1 MLYVMLEFIFGWLL
15 GVWMGQ
21 QLPLPSVQT
30 QIESWWKPPA
40 KEEDAGTEVT
50 DETDIPVFTGDMPMA

>member
-1 MLYVMLEFIFGWLL
+1 MLYVMLEFLFGWLL

-30 QIESWWKPPA
+30 QIENWWKQPA
-40 KEEDAGTEVT
+40 VKEDAAAEVT

>member
-1 MLYVMLEFIFGWLL
+1 MLEFIVGWIM

-30 QIESWWKPPA
+30 MIHNWR
-40 KEEDAGTEVT
+40 GTVVENVEVDT
-50 DETDIPVFTGDMPMA
+50 SENNATTPIFSGEMPSV

>member
-1 MLYVMLEFIFGWLL
+1 MLEFIFGWGI

-30 QIESWWKPPA
+30 MIQNWRGTVIEQPA
-40 KEEDAGTEVT
+40 VTAPEEE
-50 DETDIPVFTGDMPMA
+50 ETVPLFSGNMPSV

>member
-1 MLYVMLEFIFGWLL
+1 MLEFIFGWIV

-30 QIESWWKPPA
+30 MIHNWRGIEMDNVEVEETIIPPPIFSG
-40 KEEDAGTEVT
+40 E
-50 DETDIPVFTGDMPMA
+50 MPKV

>member
-1 MLYVMLEFIFGWLL
+1 MLEFVFGWII

-30 QIESWWKPPA
+30 MLHNWRGTVVETVEVSQP
-40 KEEDAGTEVT
+40 EDNATTPIFSGE
-50 DETDIPVFTGDMPMA
+50 MPSV

>member
-1 MLYVMLEFIFGWLL
+1 MLEFVFGWII

-30 QIESWWKPPA
+30 MIHNWRGTVVVENAEESSP
-40 KEEDAGTEVT
+40 EVNAT
-50 DETDIPVFTGDMPMA
+50 TPIFSGEMPSV

>member
-1 MLYVMLEFIFGWLL
+1 MLEFIFGWIV

-30 QIESWWKPPA
+30 MIHNWRGTVVETV
-40 KEEDAGTEVT
+40 EE
-50 DETDIPVFTGDMPMA
+50 ETVEEETTPIFSGSMPSV